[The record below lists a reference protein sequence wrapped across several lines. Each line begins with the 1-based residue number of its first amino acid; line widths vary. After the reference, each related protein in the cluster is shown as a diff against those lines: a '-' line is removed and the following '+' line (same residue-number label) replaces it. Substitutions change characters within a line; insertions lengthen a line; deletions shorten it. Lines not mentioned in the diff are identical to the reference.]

1 MIFGPLVVLCLMI
14 LASVRPVM
22 RVQAPVPHLLIVC
35 SGVFVCGLTAW
46 ILASY
51 TAQKLRAMPD
61 AISESVPETST
72 LAFRIHTGNF
82 RLDNV
87 SDQMAT
93 YHSNKLDVERHD
105 LV

>member
-1 MIFGPLVVLCLMI
+1 
-14 LASVRPVM
+14 
-22 RVQAPVPHLLIVC
+22 
-35 SGVFVCGLTAW
+35 
-46 ILASY
+46 
-51 TAQKLRAMPD
+51 MPD
-61 AISESVPETST
+61 DFSIRKTGYAGASTCASSFDCLFRCFCLRFNRLDPSLLYRTKTTCDARIANAISESVPETST

-87 SDQMAT
+87 SDQMTT